1 MAYAY
6 TINDVNMFIVFF
18 FSRRSSG
25 ILERIRRGCFQRRE
39 KKTKRI
45 NY

>member
-18 FSRRSSG
+18 FFSSFVGYIGTDSSG
-25 ILERIRRGCFQRRE
+25 IFS
-39 KKTKRI
+39 KKRKK
-45 NY
+45 NKAY